1 MHHALG
7 WNPVA
12 RRRIERGIP
21 RREFLVAVGATACTW
36 GCERKSVGGADAGG
50 WPEKSP
56 AMLLHTDRPPNLE
69 MPLEYLRHDLTPND
83 LMFVRWHLSGLPSS
97 IDLRTFRLTLAG
109 HVARPLSL
117 TYDEL
122 RSLEPA
128 SLVAVNQCSGNSR
141 ALFAP
146 RVPGVQWGDGAL
158 GNAKWTGVRLR
169 TLLDRAGVR
178 AGARCVTFRGLDQPP
193 IEGPAPFVK
202 SLEMERARAADT
214 LVAWAM
220 NDQPL
225 PMLNG
230 FPLRL
235 VVPGWYSTYWV
246 KALTEVTVL
255 DAAFDGYWMA
265 RAYRIPG
272 TEGADESPDH
282 LADDTVPISRMDVRS
297 LLVSPEP
304 RARLQ
309 VGTPCAMEG
318 IAFDG
323 GSGIARVEVSVDG
336 GATWRDAALDAD
348 LGKYSFRRWR
358 LAWTP
363 TRAGPATLVVRAT
376 SVGGEQQRPTPQWN
390 RGGYM
395 RNVYERTRVVAS

>member
-1 MHHALG
+1 M
-7 WNPVA
+7 
-12 RRRIERGIP
+12 
-21 RREFLVAVGATACTW
+21 T
-36 GCERKSVGGADAGG
+36 

-56 AMLLHTDRPPNLE
+56 ALILHTERPPNLE

-83 LMFVRWHLSGLPSS
+83 LMFVRWHLSGLPRSV
-97 IDLRTFRLTLAG
+97 DLRTFRLTLAG
-109 HVARPLSL
+109 HVERPLSL
-117 TYDEL
+117 SFDEL
-122 RSLEPA
+122 RALEPV

-141 ALFAP
+141 AFFAP
-146 RVPGVQWGDGAL
+146 RVPGVQWSNGAL
-158 GNAKWTGVRLR
+158 GNAKWTGVPLR
-169 TLLDRAGVR
+169 TLLDRVGLR
-178 AGARCVTFRGLDQPP
+178 AGARCVTFRGLDTPP
-193 IEGPAPFVK
+193 IQGPAPFVK
-202 SLEMERARAADT
+202 SLDVDRALDADV

-265 RAYRIPG
+265 KAYRVPA
-272 TEGADESPDH
+272 TEGAVEAPDH
-282 LADDTVPISRMDVRS
+282 PASDTVPISRMDVRS
-297 LLVSPEP
+297 LLVQPESG
-304 RARLQ
+304 ARLR
-309 VGTPCAMEG
+309 VGAPCAMEG

-336 GATWRDAALDAD
+336 GASWRDAVLDAD

-358 LAWTP
+358 LTWTP
-363 TRAGPATLVVRAT
+363 TQPGSATIVVRAT
-376 SVGGEQQRPTPQWN
+376 SVSGEQQRPAPGWN

-395 RNVYERTRVVAS
+395 RNVYERSPVVVS